1 MFSFER
7 LNLNWQFQQMFFL
20 LHSNPLCWL
29 SSKFNRGA
37 VKSLR
42 GELIMKTFS
51 ELIKLTFQGSTK
63 LHNSKISQ
71 CVWRNSKF
79 NLHCSMHEGYQYW
92 AQTLLYVHHSSF
104 RIMDK
109 YTSAESP
116 INMSKFIRKIMKQ
129 KSMKNLNHRKDSRW

>member
-20 LHSNPLCWL
+20 LHSKPLCWL

-42 GELIMKTFS
+42 GEFIMKTFS

-92 AQTLLYVHHSSF
+92 AQTLLYVHHSSVRMVWYQLHLIF
-104 RIMDK
+104 LLFPQTDLV
-109 YTSAESP
+109 SA
-116 INMSKFIRKIMKQ
+116 IK
-129 KSMKNLNHRKDSRW
+129 L